1 MKPAAGLPVG
11 YEPISVQN
19 KYEISKKMIIKV
31 NKPKKMGQNSSSMT
45 KNEKPM
51 PWVTS
56 KAWAG
61 ITFTEKEFEVIHK
74 LVQLRDF
81 IIMLCI

>member
-1 MKPAAGLPVG
+1 
-11 YEPISVQN
+11 
-19 KYEISKKMIIKV
+19 
-31 NKPKKMGQNSSSMT
+31 MGQNSASMT

-56 KAWAG
+56 NAWAG